1 MSDDLIRRARE
12 ALVDVTPGPWAA
24 TRAAQAAEDAAALG
38 TPLDLIA
45 IAREALKGDSD
56 V

>member
-24 TRAAQAAEDAAALG
+24 TRAARAAEAAALG